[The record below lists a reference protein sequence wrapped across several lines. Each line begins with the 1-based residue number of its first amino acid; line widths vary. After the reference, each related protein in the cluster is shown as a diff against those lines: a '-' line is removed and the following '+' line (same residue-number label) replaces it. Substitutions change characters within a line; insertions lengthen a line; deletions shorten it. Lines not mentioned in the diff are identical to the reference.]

1 MSSNWRCVLCFNAT
15 HVAAR
20 AAPKAGI
27 VTYMDKCLSQGRD
40 WKDIPVPRHFIF
52 LYFFHWTLDILTC
65 CHTCGIR
72 QVPIPTPHPVRYTD
86 TRADQ
91 SEWWQLSMRYRR
103 GSNPG
108 PFAWEARIIPLSHT
122 LQLLSEIKKSES
134 QHTLCIVNN
143 FFARHFR
150 SWFFQRRICR
160 I

>member
-122 LQLLSEIKKSES
+122 LLPMLHERQESYLWATHFLLG
-134 QHTLCIVNN
+134 TGM
-143 FFARHFR
+143 
-150 SWFFQRRICR
+150 
-160 I
+160 